1 MGATMRIPARI
12 PTIAGLWLAAT
23 AWCAEARA
31 GDGFYLSLRGGASL
45 LNDSD
50 MTIDLP
56 GAGQIPAELE
66 FDPGWLA
73 ALAGGYAW
81 DNGFAV
87 EGEFSYRQNGVD
99 QERLFGMI
107 IPIDGFIRSYALMA
121 NGYYRLDTG
130 TMFTPY
136 IGAGA
141 GGALLTIDADS
152 VGGNFSDDDFEFAYQ
167 AMAGV
172 AAEIT
177 PQVSAGLEYRYFG
190 TTQPEF
196 SDAPGGTAVTVD
208 PDYSTH
214 NILVTLTY
222 SFE

>member
-1 MGATMRIPARI
+1 MRSGSC
-12 PTIAGLWLAAT
+12 GLLAA
-23 AWCAEARA
+23 AVALAGFVPAAHA
-31 GDGFYLSLRGGASL
+31 GDVYLGLRGGLSL
-45 LNDSD
+45 LQDTD
-50 MTIDLP
+50 MTIEIP
-56 GAGQIPAELE
+56 GVGEIPAELE

-73 ALAGGYAW
+73 AIAGGYRF

-130 TMFTPY
+130 TAFSPY
-136 IGAGA
+136 VGAGV

-152 VGGNFSDDDFEFAYQ
+152 VGGNFSDDSLEFAYQ
-167 AMAGV
+167 AMAGIE
-172 AAEIT
+172 AEIS

-190 TTQPEF
+190 TTQPSF
-196 SDAPGGTAVTVD
+196 ADAPAGMSVDVD
-208 PDYSTH
+208 PDYNTH
-214 NILVTLTY
+214 NILATLTWR
-222 SFE
+222 FQ